1 MGQAALP
8 LHKCS
13 NTYLTA
19 KSSCEY
25 PTGSPRRIVFTSKG
39 KFRQISAS
47 FPRTFFDIISMV
59 KKSTLF
65 PRTFFDVISLVEKY
79 TLFPRTFL
87 EVISLAEISTI
98 FSRTF
103 FDVILIV
110 KESTLFPITFFD
122 VILMVKKFRLFTR
135 TFSDEISTGKNS
147 TSFLVKLQT
156 NENIRRSF
164 SFLATF
170 ENWLLQD
177 CIPQTFQ
184 VNLPGVA
191 QFD

>member
-13 NTYLTA
+13 NTHLAA

-25 PTGSPRRIVFTSKG
+25 PTGSPRRIVFASKG

-47 FPRTFFDIISMV
+47 FPRTYFDVISMV
-59 KKSTLF
+59 KKS
-65 PRTFFDVISLVEKY
+65 

-184 VNLPGVA
+184 VNLPGLA